1 MAGEHRTQANG
12 SAYRTAKARF
22 VRNAEPICGVCGK
35 DVDKTLAWPHPG
47 SPSVDHVVPLARGG
61 KAMDQSLWQLA
72 HLGCNRW
79 KSDKVVSTF
88 VDSDRVHPS
97 DQPTQTVATDP
108 CAGVIHNSRIHYD
121 GQELTPCPVGHGY
134 HAATRHA
141 TIL

>member
-22 VRNAEPICGVCGK
+22 VSSAEPVCGVCGK
-35 DVDKTLAWPHPG
+35 FVDKTLTWPHPG

-61 KAMDQSLWQLA
+61 KAMDRSGWQLA

-79 KSDKVVSTF
+79 KSDKLYP
-88 VDSDRVHPS
+88 HQ
-97 DQPTQTVATDP
+97 QPAPATADP
-108 CAGVIHNSRIHYD
+108 CAGVHHTSRDHAGD
-121 GQELTPCPVGHGY
+121 DLDRCPIGHGF

-141 TIL
+141 IIVP